1 MSANNG
7 KVPKNQLDL
16 YARQFDVV
24 SRLCDLY
31 DEEKSTD
38 SQDVKDARFEKILDL
53 MTQVSGIM

>member
-1 MSANNG
+1 M
-7 KVPKNQLDL
+7 PKNQLDL

-38 SQDVKDARFEKILDL
+38 SQEVKDARFEKILDL
-53 MTQVSGIM
+53 MTQVSGVM